1 MSTKRRAATPN
12 ARTRLIAAALLL
24 AVATGVVALSLGATP
39 NHAWG
44 AFGYVAVVGFAVL
57 APGAIW
63 AQVLAG
69 QLLAGSLLLGPGRL
83 PWWVV
88 VPIVASVIA
97 TAEVLG
103 VVARLNA
110 VVPRAPADDLRRA
123 GQATLIGGAVF
134 ALVAFAGALPGP
146 RGILAVALASAA
158 SVSVAALL
166 LDRSSG

>member
-1 MSTKRRAATPN
+1 MSPKRRAATPN

-69 QLLAGSLLLGPGRL
+69 QLLAGGLLLGPQAL
-83 PWWVV
+83 PWWIVA
-88 VPIVASVIA
+88 PIVASVIA
-97 TAEVLG
+97 TAEMLG
-103 VVARLNA
+103 VVARLDS
-110 VVPRAPADDLRRA
+110 VVPRDPTDDLRRA
-123 GQATLIGGAVF
+123 GQATVVGGAVF
-134 ALVAFAGALPGP
+134 AVVAFAGVLPGP
-146 RGILAVALASAA
+146 PGILAVALASAA
-158 SVSVAALL
+158 SVAVAALL
-166 LDRSSG
+166 LDRF